1 MDKDWFL
8 QAHES
13 HDLYAAELF
22 EALQTEYP
30 NANFISAN
38 YSRLVTDLN
47 AMGDASILTSSS
59 EYSDIKII
67 GNMNLSE
74 REMAQRIKA
83 IHWPYHDAV
92 ADLIDETRAKHGGVI
107 KLDIHS
113 FSPTWQGCPMSR
125 CDVGISTIRC
135 EKTPF
140 SEAFEDFLRKEDAP
154 YHFVSGKPYKV
165 AERPNNVA
173 HDIQSRNKVQ
183 YLGVEIRSDL
193 IDTPKKRT
201 DMARYIGEGI
211 NHVLSQPNIQEIM
224 APWESKS
231 KPRVPES
238 DIVQIWM

>member
-1 MDKDWFL
+1 M
-8 QAHES
+8 
-13 HDLYAAELF
+13 
-22 EALQTEYP
+22 
-30 NANFISAN
+30 
-38 YSRLVTDLN
+38 SRQHACTRP
-47 AMGDASILTSSS
+47 AST
-59 EYSDIKII
+59 
-67 GNMNLSE
+67 
-74 REMAQRIKA
+74 RPPHAQ
-83 IHWPYHDAV
+83 
-92 ADLIDETRAKHGGVI
+92 
-107 KLDIHS
+107 
-113 FSPTWQGCPMSR
+113 PTTCARSTKPLRWRLPPQGCPMSR